1 MKKLLMASAAS
12 VVALAAASGAIA
24 ETRTI
29 VVLQSLTGGA
39 AFIGAPIRDGMVMA
53 AEEINAS
60 GMLGEGVTLNVI
72 VEDDGTDRT
81 QTLGLASRF
90 AANPDLLAILGPTSG
105 AVALA
110 GASVAN
116 ELSIPLI
123 TTTNSLEVLEA
134 GPWSYILTQ
143 PASVTIPYL
152 VDYAVD
158 VLAVERC
165 AIIGLRDVEAYV
177 ALQRTFET
185 LIADRGVQIVSQDA
199 IAGTDSDFSALAT
212 RIANQD
218 QDCIHISASG
228 PQGANIVIQL
238 RQAGLDPDVRILGH
252 NAFASPQF
260 AERGGA
266 AVEGVY
272 LIGDWVPGGFNDFSR
287 EFAANFQARYGFA
300 PDNWAAVGYGGMRV
314 MAEALRK
321 AGANPTREAIRDAL
335 ATTADVEV
343 VVGTGNYY
351 VDEDRIPRVGMNV
364 LMVQGGTFVQ
374 APR

>member
-1 MKKLLMASAAS
+1 MKTLLMTSAAS
-12 VVALAAASGAIA
+12 VAALAVATGAFA
-24 ETRTI
+24 ETRTV

-53 AEEINAS
+53 ADEINEKS
-60 GMLGEGVTLNVI
+60 LLGEGVTLNLI

-81 QTLGLASRF
+81 QTLGLTSRL
-90 AANPDLLAILGPTSG
+90 AANPDVLAILGPTSG

-116 ELSIPLI
+116 DLNVPLM

-134 GPWSYILTQ
+134 GPWSFILTQ

-158 VLAVERC
+158 VLDVQRC

-185 LIADRGVQIVSQDA
+185 LISDRGVEIVSQDA
-199 IAGTDSDFSALAT
+199 VAGSDSDFSALAT
-212 RIANQD
+212 RIAGQD

-266 AVEGVY
+266 AVNGVY
-272 LIGDWVPGGFNDFSR
+272 LIGDWVPGGFDDFSR
-287 EFAANFQARYGFA
+287 EFAQNFEARHGFA
-300 PDNWAAVGYGGMRV
+300 PDNWAAVGYGGMQV
-314 MAEALRK
+314 MAAALRK
-321 AGANPTREAIRDAL
+321 AGDNPSRADVRDAL
-335 ATTADVEV
+335 ATTADVPV
-343 VVGTGNYY
+343 VVGTGTYLL
-351 VDEDRIPRVGMNV
+351 DEDRIPRVGMNV
-364 LMVQGGTFVQ
+364 LMVQDGTFVQ